1 MKSKKQRSLGKN
13 GSQNTQMIGPKGQKF
28 GDPVRKNIQKI
39 MMKMVVRIIEEV
51 INLMEGSKMMME
63 TGRMM
68 MTLEVV
74 ETKEENVDLTMTG
87 EKVVEEVEVM
97 DEEEEDGLKEEDE
110 VMDEE
115 VVVEEDEVEEV
126 ILVTTIVA
134 VTLVDVTPAKVHNVL
149 SGSLLLLLLLVVVV
163 AVVVE
168 DLTMVVDVDEFHSV
182 LGLERGEGRVK
193 FNRGGVH

>member
-1 MKSKKQRSLGKN
+1 
-13 GSQNTQMIGPKGQKF
+13 MIGPKGQKF

-87 EKVVEEVEVM
+87 EKVMEEVEVI
-97 DEEEEDGLKEEDE
+97 EEI
-110 VMDEE
+110 
-115 VVVEEDEVEEV
+115 VVEEEGEEAEMPDLPIDKLSTLTMRLMV
-126 ILVTTIVA
+126 ILISK
-134 VTLVDVTPAKVHNVL
+134 LI
-149 SGSLLLLLLLVVVV
+149 
-163 AVVVE
+163 
-168 DLTMVVDVDEFHSV
+168 
-182 LGLERGEGRVK
+182 R
-193 FNRGGVH
+193 

>member
-87 EKVVEEVEVM
+87 EKVMEEVEVI
-97 DEEEEDGLKEEDE
+97 EEI
-110 VMDEE
+110 
-115 VVVEEDEVEEV
+115 VVEEEGEEAEMPDLPIDKLSTLTMRLMV
-126 ILVTTIVA
+126 ILISK
-134 VTLVDVTPAKVHNVL
+134 LI
-149 SGSLLLLLLLVVVV
+149 
-163 AVVVE
+163 
-168 DLTMVVDVDEFHSV
+168 
-182 LGLERGEGRVK
+182 R
-193 FNRGGVH
+193 